1 MSLISI
7 KSFESAESDL
17 AETSQEVFAMQ
28 KNDMLKAGER
38 YCMIEELEKRWEAV
52 KHQQQSYNWEHSER
66 IIQCVF
72 CNKYDTLLYVG
83 SS

>member
-1 MSLISI
+1 MKCNDVQMSLISI

-52 KHQQQSYNWEHSER
+52 KHQQ
-66 IIQCVF
+66 
-72 CNKYDTLLYVG
+72 
-83 SS
+83 

>member
-17 AETSQEVFAMQ
+17 AETTQEVFAMQ

-52 KHQQQSYNWEHSER
+52 KHQQ
-66 IIQCVF
+66 
-72 CNKYDTLLYVG
+72 
-83 SS
+83 